1 MIELFDKPEHC
12 CGCSACRA
20 ACPVSAI
27 SFYTDDKGFE
37 YPSIDRSLCINCGL
51 CVRVCDLKQSVDE
64 SRNAVKIY
72 AAKIKDDEVRMRSS
86 SGGMF
91 SAFSDYFL
99 QRGGTVYGAA
109 HNENLETVHIRA
121 DNVHD
126 RDNSIGS
133 KYVQSHMGNVFSQV
147 REDLKSGKDVFFTG
161 TPCQVAGLNSC
172 LRHSSCPTDKLFTAD
187 LVCHGVPS
195 PRLFSEFITFCEKR
209 TGKKIIEYLHRPK
222 THYGWSHNEKII
234 YSDGE
239 CDDTSSL
246 VLVWRTLFY
255 SNVILRPSCYE
266 CKYATHHRYGD
277 ITIADFW
284 GIENTMP
291 DFFDDKGVSLLFLN
305 TDKSDRVFAAI
316 KNSLITQESS
326 LEACTPYNINL
337 LSPSVCKLDLDKFWQ
352 FYHEN
357 GFEAV
362 ARRYGGYDMK
372 HKIKKRIKNILE
384 KMHLL
389 EFVKKIYR

>member
-1 MIELFDKPEHC
+1 M
-12 CGCSACRA
+12 
-20 ACPVSAI
+20 
-27 SFYTDDKGFE
+27 
-37 YPSIDRSLCINCGL
+37 
-51 CVRVCDLKQSVDE
+51 
-64 SRNAVKIY
+64 
-72 AAKIKDDEVRMRSS
+72 
-86 SGGMF
+86 
-91 SAFSDYFL
+91 
-99 QRGGTVYGAA
+99 
-109 HNENLETVHIRA
+109 
-121 DNVHD
+121 
-126 RDNSIGS
+126 
-133 KYVQSHMGNVFSQV
+133 
-147 REDLKSGKDVFFTG
+147 
-161 TPCQVAGLNSC
+161 
-172 LRHSSCPTDKLFTAD
+172 
-187 LVCHGVPS
+187 
-195 PRLFSEFITFCEKR
+195 
-209 TGKKIIEYLHRPK
+209 
-222 THYGWSHNEKII
+222 
-234 YSDGE
+234 
-239 CDDTSSL
+239 
-246 VLVWRTLFY
+246 FY

>member
-12 CGCSACRA
+12 CGCSTCRA

-91 SAFSDYFL
+91 TAFSDYFL

-126 RDNSIGS
+126 RDKCIGS
-133 KYVQSHMGNVFSQV
+133 KYVQSRMGDVFSQV

-161 TPCQVAGLNSC
+161 TPCQVAGLNSY
-172 LRHSSCPTDKLFTAD
+172 LKYSSCPADKLFTAD

-195 PRLFSEFITFCEKR
+195 PLMFREYIKFCEAQAK
-209 TGKKIIEYLHRPK
+209 KKIRRYIHRPYAK
-222 THYGWSHNEKII
+222 IQYMDRTEDCTNIIVAVWGNLYYSHLM
-234 YSDGE
+234 
-239 CDDTSSL
+239 T
-246 VLVWRTLFY
+246 
-255 SNVILRPSCYE
+255 RPSCLK
-266 CKYATHHRYGD
+266 CKYARPHRYGD
-277 ITIADFW
+277 ITIGDFW
-284 GIENTMP
+284 GIENIMP

-305 TDKSDRVFAAI
+305 TDKSAGVFEVI
-316 KNSLITQESS
+316 KDTLITRESS
-326 LEACTPYNINL
+326 LEACTPRNPNL
-337 LSPSVCKLDLDKFWQ
+337 LSPSVCKLDQDKFWQ

-389 EFVKKIYR
+389 EFVKKIYRQ